1 MKIAILGA
9 GAFGTALGGVLADN
23 GYDIDYY
30 DPKIEK
36 ENFSNVIKGAKYI
49 LLASPSEAVPHLLPH
64 IPKSVP
70 LIIATKGLFGNKQF
84 SAFKDCMVISGPG
97 FADDIKQGKQ
107 TYFTITDDRLLELF
121 KADYIEFDKTT
132 DVNGVLMCGALKNI
146 YAIQAGYLGLKRDTL
161 AWKEYIVN
169 AVGEM
174 KSILALN
181 GAEASTVDSYCG
193 ISDLE
198 LTCGY
203 PSRNFEYGD
212 LLRQDTNYKPQKTV
226 EGLSA
231 LKKVKRGDINVPD
244 DAFIMKDLM
253 ERL

>member
-9 GAFGTALGGVLADN
+9 GAFGTALGGILADN

-36 ENFSNVIKGAKYI
+36 ENFSSVIEGAKYI
-49 LLASPSEAVPHLLPH
+49 LLVSPSEAVPHLLPH

-84 SAFKDCMVISGPG
+84 LAFKDYMAVSGPG
-97 FADDIKQGKQ
+97 FADDIKQGKK
-107 TYFTITDDRLLELF
+107 TYFTITDERLLELF

-169 AVGEM
+169 AAGEM

-181 GAEASTVDSYCG
+181 SAEASTVDLYCG

-203 PSRNFEYGD
+203 PSRNYEYGD
-212 LLRQDTNYKPQKTV
+212 LLRQDINYKPQKTV

-231 LKKVKRGDINVPD
+231 LKRVKRGDINVPD